1 MADKQLISLL
11 ENIKLNGA
19 VQVLTTL
26 VIKSYKQ
33 IQIEVFKKGGLD
45 FNFKINGFNNPWKV
59 QNFLFVKFMNGFEM
73 IRHKMLF

>member
-1 MADKQLISLL
+1 MADEQLISLL

-45 FNFKINGFNNPWKV
+45 FNFKINGFNNP
-59 QNFLFVKFMNGFEM
+59 
-73 IRHKMLF
+73 

>member
-1 MADKQLISLL
+1 MADGQLISLL

-33 IQIEVFKKGGLD
+33 IQIEVFKKRGLD
-45 FNFKINGFNNPWKV
+45 FNFKING
-59 QNFLFVKFMNGFEM
+59 
-73 IRHKMLF
+73 IRCYFKLNTIF